1 MRKKIIFGSVF
12 AVVVIIFASFS
23 SVASV
28 RTINSNNLI
37 ENIKDKIENSV
48 WVPGFFITWF
58 ILFFY
63 MIGLLMMG
71 AFRSF

>member
-37 ENIKDKIENSV
+37 ENIKDKIENVS
-48 WVPGFFITWF
+48 GTDNLNMNIGEKYFIKMAIWYF
-58 ILFFY
+58 
-63 MIGLLMMG
+63 
-71 AFRSF
+71 S